1 MLLSPILILK
11 HTVLWIAL
19 FKLATLAI
27 FSYSSA
33 QASQGFLLLFALSQP
48 LHKVPDS
55 PIFFIKTH
63 ILRILFNSIT
73 VRQGFHKSNYC
84 IFFSISQSKIAK
96 INFINVFSN
105 FRYP

>member
-33 QASQGFLLLFALSQP
+33 QASQGFNLLFAHSQ
-48 LHKVPDS
+48 
-55 PIFFIKTH
+55 T
-63 ILRILFNSIT
+63 
-73 VRQGFHKSNYC
+73 
-84 IFFSISQSKIAK
+84 IA
-96 INFINVFSN
+96 
-105 FRYP
+105 

>member
-33 QASQGFLLLFALSQP
+33 QATEGFNLLFAHSQ
-48 LHKVPDS
+48 
-55 PIFFIKTH
+55 T
-63 ILRILFNSIT
+63 
-73 VRQGFHKSNYC
+73 
-84 IFFSISQSKIAK
+84 IA
-96 INFINVFSN
+96 
-105 FRYP
+105 